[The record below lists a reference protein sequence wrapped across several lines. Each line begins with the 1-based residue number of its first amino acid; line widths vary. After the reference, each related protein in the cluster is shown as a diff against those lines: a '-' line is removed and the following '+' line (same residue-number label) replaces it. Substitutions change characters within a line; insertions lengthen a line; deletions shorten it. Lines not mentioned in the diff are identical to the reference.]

1 MSAVNT
7 SNYIMSHGRHF
18 LAYSARPQYPSKFVA
33 ALMGD
38 ITSKRVPFVPPTF
51 IRDTIRARK
60 RTTIANEAAIQPRD
74 EELGLPL
81 SQADTTATT
90 TATHMVHREEHA
102 ENIDGASLDNIDA
115 NENVCV
121 SNGGHSGA
129 TGGNECQST
138 WFGRLKANV
147 NVRDITAGLQIFAL
161 VALIVLL
168 IMTSNTVGSMNF
180 KILSERNQDN
190 LNEALSSITSMTGL
204 IENVTG
210 RVQTVAGDISDFS
223 GNNVTQDNVQQVLTS
238 AAKIVK
244 SIGSVA
250 GDVSNFAGN
259 NVTQD
264 NVQQVLTSAA
274 KIVKSIGSVAG
285 DVSDYTRKNATQD
298 DFDDV
303 VRKLGK
309 LLDKGLDEF
318 D

>member
-1 MSAVNT
+1 MGSWVLVGVPLFA
-7 SNYIMSHGRHF
+7 IGIG
-18 LAYSARPQYPSKFVA
+18 KFV
-33 ALMGD
+33 
-38 ITSKRVPFVPPTF
+38 
-51 IRDTIRARK
+51 
-60 RTTIANEAAIQPRD
+60 
-74 EELGLPL
+74 
-81 SQADTTATT
+81 
-90 TATHMVHREEHA
+90 
-102 ENIDGASLDNIDA
+102 ENYLKNSDA

-168 IMTSNTVGSMNF
+168 LMTSNTVGSMNF

-250 GDVSNFAGN
+250 GDVS
-259 NVTQD
+259 
-264 NVQQVLTSAA
+264 
-274 KIVKSIGSVAG
+274 
-285 DVSDYTRKNATQD
+285 DYTRKNATQD

>member
-1 MSAVNT
+1 MS
-7 SNYIMSHGRHF
+7 
-18 LAYSARPQYPSKFVA
+18 
-33 ALMGD
+33 D
-38 ITSKRVPFVPPTF
+38 IASKRVPFVPPTF

-115 NENVCV
+115 KENVCV

-138 WFGRLKANV
+138 WFRRLKANV

-168 IMTSNTVGSMNF
+168 LMTSNTVGSMNF

-250 GDVSNFAGN
+250 GDVS
-259 NVTQD
+259 
-264 NVQQVLTSAA
+264 
-274 KIVKSIGSVAG
+274 
-285 DVSDYTRKNATQD
+285 DYTRKNATQD

>member
-1 MSAVNT
+1 M
-7 SNYIMSHGRHF
+7 RF
-18 LAYSARPQYPSKFVA
+18 LDQLATECGEVVA
-33 ALMGD
+33 ECGD
-38 ITSKRVPFVPPTF
+38 F
-51 IRDTIRARK
+51 
-60 RTTIANEAAIQPRD
+60 
-74 EELGLPL
+74 
-81 SQADTTATT
+81 
-90 TATHMVHREEHA
+90 A
-102 ENIDGASLDNIDA
+102 ENVDGASLDNIDA
-115 NENVCV
+115 KENACV

-138 WFGRLKANV
+138 WFRRLKANV

-168 IMTSNTVGSMNF
+168 LMTSNTVGSMNYF

-250 GDVSNFAGN
+250 GDVS
-259 NVTQD
+259 
-264 NVQQVLTSAA
+264 
-274 KIVKSIGSVAG
+274 
-285 DVSDYTRKNATQD
+285 DYTRKNATQD

>member
-1 MSAVNT
+1 
-7 SNYIMSHGRHF
+7 
-18 LAYSARPQYPSKFVA
+18 
-33 ALMGD
+33 
-38 ITSKRVPFVPPTF
+38 
-51 IRDTIRARK
+51 
-60 RTTIANEAAIQPRD
+60 
-74 EELGLPL
+74 
-81 SQADTTATT
+81 
-90 TATHMVHREEHA
+90 MVHREEHV

-115 NENVCV
+115 KEHVCV

-129 TGGNECQST
+129 TRENECQST
-138 WFGRLKANV
+138 WFRRLKANV
-147 NVRDITAGLQIFAL
+147 NVRDITARLQIFAL

-168 IMTSNTVGSMNF
+168 LMTSNTVGSMNF

-223 GNNVTQDNVQQVLTS
+223 GS
-238 AAKIVK
+238 
-244 SIGSVA
+244 
-250 GDVSNFAGN
+250 

>member
-1 MSAVNT
+1 MSAVST
-7 SNYIMSHGRHF
+7 SNYIMSHGRHL
-18 LAYSARPQYPSKFVA
+18 LAYSVRPQYPSKFVA

-38 ITSKRVPFVPPTF
+38 IASKRVPFVPPTF

-102 ENIDGASLDNIDA
+102 ENVDGASLDNIDA
-115 NENVCV
+115 MENACV

-129 TGGNECQST
+129 TGGNECQGT
-138 WFGRLKANV
+138 WFRRLKANV
-147 NVRDITAGLQIFAL
+147 NVHDITAGLQIFAL

-168 IMTSNTVGSMNF
+168 LMTSNTVGSMNF

-250 GDVSNFAGN
+250 GDVS
-259 NVTQD
+259 
-264 NVQQVLTSAA
+264 
-274 KIVKSIGSVAG
+274 
-285 DVSDYTRKNATQD
+285 DYTRKNATQD